1 MKRLTA
7 LLMALLTALTPL
19 LLCGCAVI
27 SSGSDYCLRFLK
39 LIEQGNYEQAYDMLD
54 DSLKKADDPSV
65 TVIPDPTPTP
75 DPNATATPAVTDTPD
90 PDATDTPAPTD
101 TPDPNATVDPNAT
114 PNPEETPDVAD
125 TPDPDATPTAAPT
138 DEPEPTEA
146 PTPSPTPD
154 AEGNPYVEKAI
165 SRTEFINKY
174 KSIFEELQLKGMEYS
189 VSDVEDGDIIA
200 IVRYTLTYHT
210 GHETETGNDLIYD
223 DMEITANRNGGRWTI
238 DWSPKLIFP
247 MMDWGDNVR
256 VGVLQSKRGEIL
268 CDGVPYAQNVNIYTV
283 YAVPSSVDAA
293 AKDETYLRYN
303 SREEFAQIVANIPEL
318 ELTYDDVMKALNN
331 QRNDFAKLQTFF
343 PDEVSET
350 LTQTILDI
358 KGLGLDTANYGTTRY
373 YPYGSS
379 LSHIIGYSSIITKK
393 EQIYYETIG
402 DTRYNGDSWVGKY
415 GLELEY
421 EDELTGTNGRFT
433 YIQDVTGASNG
444 VLYRTD
450 AVDGKDLHLTII
462 PELQER
468 LEDVIDTIVY
478 DDTIH
483 GAVVVMNPTTGAIQ
497 AISSFPDFDLN
508 YVARGMPEEEWQ
520 AYLKQKDA
528 HGADLMPLFNRATQ
542 GLYPP
547 GSTFKLMTA
556 AALLE
561 TGTMTMNDVF
571 PESEK
576 ANVHI
581 DEWTPSEAVAPG
593 YSNPDVSG
601 GRPIRRTENTT
612 RSNNDRYVMNMQNS
626 IITSDNIYFAY
637 GALRLGWQ
645 RFYDYLDRI
654 GWREAIEFE
663 LQEQVAVPQIYSE
676 MVYTNE
682 DGTESIDY
690 ENRRRNLVLD
700 ENGKAKPQREQTVY
714 DLAVTGYGQGQLLV
728 SPLQMACFL
737 SAFANGGDIMV
748 PHVVDSIWHANGT
761 DYTEIS
767 RTEPRVWKHAFQQ
780 STVEQLRPALQ
791 GVCKRG
797 TSSPYVPNGTARML
811 TESFIVTGSFF
822 KLGYTM
828 AGKTGTAE
836 IGNDKKEELAWFVCW
851 RDGVPSEE
859 ARLVCVMLELDLV
872 NQKIPSDT
880 EINQMKFDIAR
891 AVLMKDEL
899 NEELKLTVEE

>member
-1 MKRLTA
+1 
-7 LLMALLTALTPL
+7 
-19 LLCGCAVI
+19 
-27 SSGSDYCLRFLK
+27 
-39 LIEQGNYEQAYDMLD
+39 
-54 DSLKKADDPSV
+54 
-65 TVIPDPTPTP
+65 
-75 DPNATATPAVTDTPD
+75 
-90 PDATDTPAPTD
+90 
-101 TPDPNATVDPNAT
+101 
-114 PNPEETPDVAD
+114 
-125 TPDPDATPTAAPT
+125 
-138 DEPEPTEA
+138 
-146 PTPSPTPD
+146 
-154 AEGNPYVEKAI
+154 
-165 SRTEFINKY
+165 
-174 KSIFEELQLKGMEYS
+174 
-189 VSDVEDGDIIA
+189 
-200 IVRYTLTYHT
+200 
-210 GHETETGNDLIYD
+210 
-223 DMEITANRNGGRWTI
+223 
-238 DWSPKLIFP
+238 
-247 MMDWGDNVR
+247 
-256 VGVLQSKRGEIL
+256 
-268 CDGVPYAQNVNIYTV
+268 
-283 YAVPSSVDAA
+283 
-293 AKDETYLRYN
+293 
-303 SREEFAQIVANIPEL
+303 
-318 ELTYDDVMKALNN
+318 
-331 QRNDFAKLQTFF
+331 
-343 PDEVSET
+343 
-350 LTQTILDI
+350 
-358 KGLGLDTANYGTTRY
+358 
-373 YPYGSS
+373 
-379 LSHIIGYSSIITKK
+379 
-393 EQIYYETIG
+393 
-402 DTRYNGDSWVGKY
+402 
-415 GLELEY
+415 
-421 EDELTGTNGRFT
+421 
-433 YIQDVTGASNG
+433 
-444 VLYRTD
+444 
-450 AVDGKDLHLTII
+450 
-462 PELQER
+462 
-468 LEDVIDTIVY
+468 
-478 DDTIH
+478 
-483 GAVVVMNPTTGAIQ
+483 
-497 AISSFPDFDLN
+497 
-508 YVARGMPEEEWQ
+508 
-520 AYLKQKDA
+520 
-528 HGADLMPLFNRATQ
+528 
-542 GLYPP
+542 
-547 GSTFKLMTA
+547 
-556 AALLE
+556 
-561 TGTMTMNDVF
+561 MNDVF

-682 DGTESIDY
+682 DSTESIDY